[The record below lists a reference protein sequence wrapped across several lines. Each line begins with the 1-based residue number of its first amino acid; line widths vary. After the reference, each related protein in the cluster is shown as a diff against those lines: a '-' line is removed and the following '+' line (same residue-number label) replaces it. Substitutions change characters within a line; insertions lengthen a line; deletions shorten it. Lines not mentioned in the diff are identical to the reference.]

1 MQSLKKAVNKIR
13 SKKYGIME
21 SQERY
26 NKAIALFDAANG
38 EDPKQEQSGGQS
50 WPKELLY
57 AQRMS
62 KCLEEFMPKACEAL
76 RLAARCQHI
85 RRWEIPRQDYPEG
98 RSGYLAWRSRLY
110 DFHAQK
116 ASEIL
121 QKVAYEE
128 ELIQRV
134 CFLLRKRALKHD
146 SDSQAL
152 EDLVC
157 LVFLKYYLPNFAKKH
172 SPKKVREIL
181 AKTWSKMSSQG
192 QKASLEFG
200 LPKESQDLLKEFLI

>member
-1 MQSLKKAVNKIR
+1 
-13 SKKYGIME
+13 ME
-21 SQERY
+21 AIGSQERY
-26 NKAIALFDAANG
+26 NKATALFDAANS
-38 EDPKQEQSGGQS
+38 EDPNQEESAGRS

-62 KCLEEFMPKACEAL
+62 ACLEKFMPNACEAL

-98 RSGYLAWRSRLY
+98 RRGYLAWRSRLY

-121 QKVAYEE
+121 QKVGYEE
-128 ELIQRV
+128 ELIERV
-134 CFLLRKRALKHD
+134 SFLLRKRSLKHD

-152 EDLVC
+152 EDLIC
-157 LVFLKYYLPNFAKKH
+157 LVFLKYYLVDFAKKH
-172 SPKKVREIL
+172 PTQKIHNIL
-181 AKTWSKMSSQG
+181 SKTWRKMSSQG
-192 QKASLEFG
+192 QKASLKFE
-200 LPKESQDLLKEFLI
+200 LPKESQDLLQELLAKDGAV